1 VIPPLL
7 GGGIDMI
14 FKSLYLKVNAV
25 LHLALYCPRS
35 SIVIIPPYFEGTVL
49 VFLQFPFIKF
59 ITSILAMRFK
69 VAARAGYFIVSFSL

>member
-1 VIPPLL
+1 
-7 GGGIDMI
+7 MI

-35 SIVIIPPYFEGTVL
+35 SIVIILLYFEEDTVL
-49 VFLQFPFIKF
+49 VFLQFPFVKF